1 MHIEKMVLHPERY
14 PVQDL
19 YPFNLTAFQ
28 KTARIDFPANITFFA
43 GENGT
48 GKSTLLRAITRRCGV
63 HIWEDIQK
71 RRVDRN
77 PYLGALYKYI
87 EVSWKDGVKPGAFFS
102 AENFQYHTQCI
113 DDWAAADL
121 RLLDYFGGKSLLSQS
136 HGQAILGYARARYLR
151 EGIYFLDEPETALS
165 PRTQIAFLALLREMA
180 HQGHAQFI
188 VASHSPIL
196 LSCPEAVI
204 YSFDGDRI
212 APITYEETDYYRV
225 YKAFLEDR
233 EKFL

>member
-1 MHIEKMVLHPERY
+1 MHIEKVVLHPERY

-28 KTARIDFPANITFFA
+28 KTALIDFPANITFFA

-113 DDWAAADL
+113 DDWAAADP

-180 HQGHAQFI
+180 QQGHAQFI

-233 EKFL
+233 RKYF